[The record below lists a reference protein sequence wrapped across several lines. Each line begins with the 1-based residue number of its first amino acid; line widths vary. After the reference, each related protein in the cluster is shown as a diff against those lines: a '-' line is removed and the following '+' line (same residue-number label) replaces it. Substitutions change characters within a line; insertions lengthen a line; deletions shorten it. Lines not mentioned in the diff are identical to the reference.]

1 MSKAQL
7 LVSEARRRQHLTVNQ
22 RVLGSSPRGGAKV
35 YKFFAQILHINYRD
49 REFLTPFFYVHNYQ

>member
-22 RVLGSSPRGGAKV
+22 RVLSSSLRGGATEGNREVKSSL
-35 YKFFAQILHINYRD
+35 FFCQYTLDTHKLQN
-49 REFLTPFFYVHNYQ
+49 